1 MKINKH
7 NFKKDAKDSNETKEQ
22 KVKLIPYTMNRDNL
36 RVKSKAY
43 PYGINM
49 IDAPNMWKASYRGQ
63 GIKVAI
69 IDTGCD
75 VNHVS
80 LKDNIAGVRNFTPE
94 DNKDPNVV
102 IDRVGHGTHVAGI
115 VAANG
120 KVDSVIGAA
129 PEAELY
135 ILKALDRTGSGKS
148 SWVINAVNYA
158 VDLKV
163 DVISMSLGMPEK
175 DNKLERAIKN
185 AIRNNILVVC
195 AAGNEGDG
203 NYDDFEYSYPAAY
216 VDVIAVG
223 AVDKKAVPAPFSNA
237 NLVIDCV
244 APGVDIISTY
254 PNNRFAS
261 LSGTSMAAPYVSGT
275 VALLKNWSR
284 DVFQR
289 ELTESELYAQL
300 IKYTKTLQYP
310 RTIQG
315 NGLIYLKQR

>member
-175 DNKLERAIKN
+175 DNKLERAIN
-185 AIRNNILVVC
+185 
-195 AAGNEGDG
+195 
-203 NYDDFEYSYPAAY
+203 
-216 VDVIAVG
+216 
-223 AVDKKAVPAPFSNA
+223 
-237 NLVIDCV
+237 
-244 APGVDIISTY
+244 IISTY

>member
-135 ILKALDRTGSGKS
+135 ILKALD
-148 SWVINAVNYA
+148 
-158 VDLKV
+158 L
-163 DVISMSLGMPEK
+163 SL
-175 DNKLERAIKN
+175 IH
-185 AIRNNILVVC
+185 I
-195 AAGNEGDG
+195 
-203 NYDDFEYSYPAAY
+203 
-216 VDVIAVG
+216 
-223 AVDKKAVPAPFSNA
+223 
-237 NLVIDCV
+237 
-244 APGVDIISTY
+244 
-254 PNNRFAS
+254 
-261 LSGTSMAAPYVSGT
+261 
-275 VALLKNWSR
+275 
-284 DVFQR
+284 
-289 ELTESELYAQL
+289 
-300 IKYTKTLQYP
+300 
-310 RTIQG
+310 
-315 NGLIYLKQR
+315 

>member
-163 DVISMSLGMPEK
+163 DVISMSLG
-175 DNKLERAIKN
+175 
-185 AIRNNILVVC
+185 NI
-195 AAGNEGDG
+195 
-203 NYDDFEYSYPAAY
+203 AAY
-216 VDVIAVG
+216 AMWMRRYMVDEMNSDYVKLARAKGVSEKNIMVHHVLRNAFVPMAQYLPASILYTIAGSIYIESLYSIPGMGGLLVEAIQRQDNPLVQG
-223 AVDKKAVPAPFSNA
+223 
-237 NLVIDCV
+237 LVIIYSSLGILGLV
-244 APGVDIISTY
+244 LGDIAMSITD
-254 PNNRFAS
+254 PRIK
-261 LSGTSMAAPYVSGT
+261 L
-275 VALLKNWSR
+275 
-284 DVFQR
+284 QR
-289 ELTESELYAQL
+289 
-300 IKYTKTLQYP
+300 
-310 RTIQG
+310 
-315 NGLIYLKQR
+315 NGGGR

>member
-1 MKINKH
+1 MLQICGRP
-7 NFKKDAKDSNETKEQ
+7 
-22 KVKLIPYTMNRDNL
+22 L
-36 RVKSKAY
+36 
-43 PYGINM
+43 
-49 IDAPNMWKASYRGQ
+49 
-63 GIKVAI
+63 

-185 AIRNNILVVC
+185 AIKNNILVVC

>member
-120 KVDSVIGAA
+120 
-129 PEAELY
+129 LW
-135 ILKALDRTGSGKS
+135 ILLLS
-148 SWVINAVNYA
+148 ST
-158 VDLKV
+158 KQ
-163 DVISMSLGMPEK
+163 
-175 DNKLERAIKN
+175 
-185 AIRNNILVVC
+185 
-195 AAGNEGDG
+195 
-203 NYDDFEYSYPAAY
+203 SY
-216 VDVIAVG
+216 
-223 AVDKKAVPAPFSNA
+223 
-237 NLVIDCV
+237 
-244 APGVDIISTY
+244 
-254 PNNRFAS
+254 
-261 LSGTSMAAPYVSGT
+261 
-275 VALLKNWSR
+275 
-284 DVFQR
+284 
-289 ELTESELYAQL
+289 
-300 IKYTKTLQYP
+300 
-310 RTIQG
+310 
-315 NGLIYLKQR
+315 IYLRH